1 MFVVHHDLVGKPDIE
16 FWMHKSGL
24 HYFDPR
30 DSKFTFVN
38 TVSENK
44 AGFTKRQIK
53 DVEVARS
60 LYSKLNYPF
69 WKNLNG
75 LFRSTRSRTVQ

>member
-1 MFVVHHDLVGKPDIE
+1 MFVVHHDLEGKPE
-16 FWMHKSGL
+16 MKFWMQESSL

-30 DSKFTFVN
+30 DIKFTFVN

-53 DVEVARS
+53 EAEVTRS
-60 LYSKLNYPF
+60 LYSKLIIHP
-69 WKNLNG
+69 G
-75 LFRSTRSRTVQ
+75 RT